1 MPRNL
6 PLSRRT
12 LLRGCGAALGL
23 PLLEAMLPRAGAGAV
38 LPQRL
43 LVYFLPNG
51 MVLPRT
57 IPTQTGT
64 NYVLPDHL
72 SVLEPHRAD
81 LLVVSGLTNHPTD
94 GEPHASAVGML
105 LTGTFIS
112 AQPSTGAAPTAAT
125 SMDQLAAA
133 HLGPGTRLP
142 SLELGS
148 EGTFLCRFAS
158 GSESYCAYLN
168 HLSWSS
174 PTQPRSKEV
183 SPRRA
188 FERTFGAV
196 GQGSPEE
203 RARRLLH
210 ERSVL
215 DTVLA
220 DVADL
225 EAVLGREDRARLDA
239 YLTGVREL
247 EQRLDAAENS
257 LPPSCAAPAE
267 ELWTRLVNDPSADVT
282 EHAELMSDLMVL
294 ALRCDATRV
303 ITYMLGNGRSERP
316 FPFLGI
322 DDTHHW
328 LSHNYDIPQHLESL
342 SAISRWEV
350 ARFEGL
356 VRKLGEVQEVDGSR
370 LLDHTAALMCCAFGD
385 PGEHDTS
392 EIPLVLAGG
401 GAGLLPGRHVRFSGG
416 PSINRLHLTLL
427 QGLGA
432 PVSAFGGAT
441 QVLPG
446 LTA

>member
-1 MPRNL
+1 MSRRL

-12 LLRGCGAALGL
+12 LLQGCGAALAL
-23 PLLEAMLPRAGAGAV
+23 PLLEAMLPRAGASAA
-38 LPQRL
+38 PPHRL

-57 IPTQTGT
+57 VPIATGA

-72 SVLEPHRAD
+72 AVLEPHRDD
-81 LLVVSGLTNHPTD
+81 LLVVSGLSNPPTD

-112 AQPSTGAAPTAAT
+112 AQPGTGTAPSAAT

-133 HLGPGTRLP
+133 HLGAGARLP

-174 PTQPRSKEV
+174 ATQPRSKEV

-188 FERTFGAV
+188 FERMFGTV

-210 ERSVL
+210 ERSVI
-215 DTVLA
+215 DSVLH
-220 DVADL
+220 DVSDL
-225 EAVLGREDRARLDA
+225 EAVLGRQDRDRLDA

-247 EQRLDAAENS
+247 EQRLDAAENG
-257 LPPSCAAPAE
+257 LAASCQAPTEA
-267 ELWTRLVNDPSADVT
+267 LWARLVNDPSADVT
-282 EHAELMSDLMVL
+282 EHVELMSDLMVL

-316 FPFLGI
+316 FPFLGS

-328 LSHNYDIPQHLESL
+328 LSHNYDVPQHMESL

-350 ARFEGL
+350 ARFESL
-356 VRKLGEVQEVDGSR
+356 VRKLGDVQEVDGSR

-392 EIPLVLAGG
+392 EIPLVLAGR
-401 GAGLLPGRHVRFSGG
+401 GARLLPGRHVRFAGA

-432 PVSAFGGAT
+432 PVGAFGGAT
-441 QVLPG
+441 EVLAG